1 MRGNVVLLGPPGAGK
16 GTVAK
21 RLSAEFGY
29 LHLSTGDIL
38 RDEVARGTELGRKAK
53 AYMDAGELVPDE
65 LILAMVREQV
75 AGRSG
80 ILFDGF
86 PRTLAQARGL
96 EEIAPID
103 AVVFLELDR
112 DTVVE
117 RLSARRVCPK
127 CGALYNLLT
136 QPPKEDGRCDRC
148 GAELVQRDDDRPE
161 VISRRFQV
169 YMRDSAPLVDYYQE
183 KGILVRVD
191 AARPPEEVYA
201 AVVRALRDDRP

>member
-1 MRGNVVLLGPPGAGK
+1 MKNLILLGPPGAGK

-21 RLSAEFGY
+21 RLAAEHGY

-38 RDEVARGTELGRKAK
+38 REEVARGTELGKKAK

-65 LILAMVREQV
+65 LILAMVKERV
-75 AGRSG
+75 AEKDGV
-80 ILFDGF
+80 LFDGF

-96 EEIAPID
+96 EEFATVD
-103 AVVFLELDR
+103 MVVFLELDR

-136 QPPKEDGRCDRC
+136 QPPKEDERCDRC
-148 GAELVQRDDDRPE
+148 GAELIQRDDDKPE

-191 AARPPEEVYA
+191 AARPPEEVYS
-201 AVVRALRDDRP
+201 AVVSAIRDDRP

>member
-1 MRGNVVLLGPPGAGK
+1 
-16 GTVAK
+16 
-21 RLSAEFGY
+21 
-29 LHLSTGDIL
+29 
-38 RDEVARGTELGRKAK
+38 
-53 AYMDAGELVPDE
+53 
-65 LILAMVREQV
+65 MVREHV

-136 QPPKEDGRCDRC
+136 QPPKEDGRCDKC

>member
-53 AYMDAGELVPDE
+53 AYMDVGELVPDE
-65 LILAMVREQV
+65 LILAMVREHV

>member
-1 MRGNVVLLGPPGAGK
+1 MKNLILLGPPGAGK

-21 RLSAEFGY
+21 RLAAEHGY

-38 RDEVARGTELGRKAK
+38 REEVARGTELGKKAK

-65 LILAMVREQV
+65 LILAMVKERV
-75 AGRSG
+75 AEKDGV
-80 ILFDGF
+80 LFDGF

-96 EEIAPID
+96 EEFATVD
-103 AVVFLELDR
+103 MVVFLELDR
-112 DTVVE
+112 DTVVR

-136 QPPKEDGRCDRC
+136 QPPKEDERCDRC
-148 GAELVQRDDDRPE
+148 GAELIQRDDDKPE

-169 YMRDSAPLVDYYQE
+169 YMRDSAPLVDYYRE

-191 AARPPEEVYA
+191 AARPPEEVYS
-201 AVVRALRDDRP
+201 AVVSAIRDDRP

>member
-53 AYMDAGELVPDE
+53 AYMDVGELVPDE
-65 LILAMVREQV
+65 LILAMVREHV

-136 QPPKEDGRCDRC
+136 QPPKEDGRCDKC

>member
-1 MRGNVVLLGPPGAGK
+1 MKNLILLGPPGAGK

-21 RLSAEFGY
+21 RLAAEHGY

-38 RDEVARGTELGRKAK
+38 REEVARGTELGKKAK

-65 LILAMVREQV
+65 LILAMVKERV
-75 AGRSG
+75 AEKDGV
-80 ILFDGF
+80 LFDGF

-96 EEIAPID
+96 EEFATVD
-103 AVVFLELDR
+103 MVVFLELDR
-112 DTVVE
+112 DTVVR

-136 QPPKEDGRCDRC
+136 QPPKEDERCDRC
-148 GAELVQRDDDRPE
+148 GAELIQRDDDKPE

-191 AARPPEEVYA
+191 AARPPEEVYS
-201 AVVRALRDDRP
+201 AVVSAIRDDRP

>member
-1 MRGNVVLLGPPGAGK
+1 MKNLILLGPPGAGK

-21 RLSAEFGY
+21 RLAAEHGY

-38 RDEVARGTELGRKAK
+38 REEVARGTELGKKAK

-65 LILAMVREQV
+65 LILAMVKERV
-75 AGRSG
+75 AEKDGV
-80 ILFDGF
+80 LFDGF

-96 EEIAPID
+96 EEFATVD
-103 AVVFLELDR
+103 MVVFLELDR
-112 DTVVE
+112 DTVVR

-136 QPPKEDGRCDRC
+136 QPPKEDERCDRC
-148 GAELVQRDDDRPE
+148 GAELIQRDDDKPE
-161 VISRRFQV
+161 IISRRFQV
-169 YMRDSAPLVDYYQE
+169 YMRDSAPLVDYYRE

-191 AARPPEEVYA
+191 AARPPEEVYS
-201 AVVRALRDDRP
+201 AVVSAIRDDRP